1 MNNNLSNIKKG
12 KYFLDKHNCIGM
24 PTETVYGLAANAYSS
39 KAISKI
45 FKLKKRPKNNPLI
58 VHYSSLEMLKRDCIL
73 NKNFTNLYNKFCPG
87 PLTFILK
94 LKKDSKI
101 SKFVTNKKKTLA
113 VRFPSHPKAKGL
125 LKILNYPLAAP
136 SANISS
142 RVSPV
147 TKNHVKEEFGKKIK
161 YIIEGGLS
169 KIGLESTIINLTG
182 KPEILRIGSIDI
194 NKLSKV
200 LNKKL
205 LYRKKSY
212 MKAPGQNRLHYS
224 PGIPL
229 RMNCKEASQDEA
241 FILVKKRN
249 NSNKNFFYLSKNKN
263 LKEAA
268 RNLYSVL
275 RMIKKKGYKKIA
287 VEKIENKGIG
297 LAINDRLLKA
307 SSKKYMNTLVSVN
320 ILSKNFSSFEAV
332 KEISF
337 SINESEIL
345 GLLGPNGCGK
355 TTTIGMMLGLLKPTS
370 GEVIIN
376 GLNVEKNRI
385 NLLKKMNFISPYI
398 ELPKKLTVKEN
409 LMVYGKLYSVN
420 NINNRIDYL
429 TETLRLSEFINKKT
443 GELSSGQKNR
453 VSLAKAVVNDPDILL
468 LDEPTASL
476 DPETG
481 DFVRTFIEKI
491 SSEKKM
497 SILLASHNMNEVKRL
512 CKSILMMKD
521 GKIIDRGTPS
531 EIINKHGKKN
541 LEEVFLKLNRTKN
554 EL

>member
-1 MNNNLSNIKKG
+1 
-12 KYFLDKHNCIGM
+12 
-24 PTETVYGLAANAYSS
+24 
-39 KAISKI
+39 
-45 FKLKKRPKNNPLI
+45 
-58 VHYSSLEMLKRDCIL
+58 
-73 NKNFTNLYNKFCPG
+73 
-87 PLTFILK
+87 
-94 LKKDSKI
+94 
-101 SKFVTNKKKTLA
+101 
-113 VRFPSHPKAKGL
+113 
-125 LKILNYPLAAP
+125 
-136 SANISS
+136 
-142 RVSPV
+142 
-147 TKNHVKEEFGKKIK
+147 
-161 YIIEGGLS
+161 
-169 KIGLESTIINLTG
+169 
-182 KPEILRIGSIDI
+182 
-194 NKLSKV
+194 
-200 LNKKL
+200 
-205 LYRKKSY
+205 
-212 MKAPGQNRLHYS
+212 
-224 PGIPL
+224 
-229 RMNCKEASQDEA
+229 
-241 FILVKKRN
+241 
-249 NSNKNFFYLSKNKN
+249 
-263 LKEAA
+263 
-268 RNLYSVL
+268 
-275 RMIKKKGYKKIA
+275 
-287 VEKIENKGIG
+287 
-297 LAINDRLLKA
+297 
-307 SSKKYMNTLVSVN
+307 MNTLVSVN
-320 ILSKNFSSFEAV
+320 NLSKNFSSFEAV
-332 KEISF
+332 KKISF
-337 SINESEIL
+337 SINGSEIL

-370 GEVIIN
+370 GEVVIN

-497 SILLASHNMNEVKRL
+497 SILLASHNMDEVKRL